1 MNTQTLFKFVDP
13 EVRIPRELKMLAG
26 LNGFTDAGG
35 SISQVSDSIFAS
47 LKSELV
53 IQFDNDQLLD
63 YRSRRPVMYFEKD
76 HIESYEPAVLGLYLC
91 EDEAGQQ
98 FLFLHGYEPDF
109 KWDAFAEAIL
119 KIVEDLSVSEFVWV
133 HSIPFP
139 VPHTRPLGV
148 TVSGNRSDL
157 AARFSEWRPE
167 TQVPG
172 NVLHLLEYRL
182 TRLGLPCTGFVLLV
196 PHYISDS
203 EYPKVGFTAFELISA
218 ATGLVFP
225 TDDLREQNV
234 RFESKL
240 GKQIAENADLARM
253 VENLEQ
259 GYQSERNA
267 PMRASVNPVTP
278 VIPSADD
285 LAADI
290 EEYLAT
296 RRRNKTDGEDS

>member
-1 MNTQTLFKFVDP
+1 MNTQALYKIVNDSDSIAP
-13 EVRIPRELKMLAG
+13 G
-26 LNGFTDAGG
+26 LRLIAAINGFTDAGG
-35 SISQVSDSIFAS
+35 SVAQVADSVFAN
-47 LKSELV
+47 LDCELV

-63 YRSRRPVMYFEKD
+63 YRSRRPIMYFEKD
-76 HIESYEPAVLGLYLC
+76 HIASYEPAILGIYLC
-91 EDEAGQQ
+91 QDEAGEQ

-109 KWDAFAEAIL
+109 KWEAFAAAIQRL
-119 KIVEDLSVSEFVWV
+119 VENLQVSEFLWV

-139 VPHTRPLGV
+139 IPHTRPLGV
-148 TVSGNRSDL
+148 TVSGNRKEL

-172 NVLHLLEYRL
+172 NVLHLLEFSL
-182 TRLGLPCTGFVLLV
+182 SASQLPCTGFVLLV

-203 EYPKVGFTAFELISA
+203 EYPKAAISAFELIGA

-225 TDDLREQNV
+225 TDELREQNK

-240 GKQIAENADLARM
+240 DKQITENADLARM

-267 PMRASVNPVTP
+267 PMRASVQPVTP

-296 RRRNKTDGEDS
+296 RRRNKSDGEDN

>member
-1 MNTQTLFKFVDP
+1 MNTQALYKIVNDSDSIAP
-13 EVRIPRELKMLAG
+13 G
-26 LNGFTDAGG
+26 LRLIAAINGFTDAGG
-35 SISQVSDSIFAS
+35 SVAQVADSVFAN
-47 LKSELV
+47 LDCELV

-63 YRSRRPVMYFEKD
+63 YRSRRPIMYFEKD
-76 HIESYEPAVLGLYLC
+76 HIASYEPAILGIYLC
-91 EDEAGQQ
+91 QDEAGEQ

-109 KWDAFAEAIL
+109 KWEAFAAAIQRL
-119 KIVEDLSVSEFVWV
+119 AENLQVSEFLWV

-139 VPHTRPLGV
+139 IPHTRPLGV
-148 TVSGNRSDL
+148 TVSGNRKEL

-172 NVLHLLEYRL
+172 NVLHLLEFSL
-182 TRLGLPCTGFVLLV
+182 SASQLPCTGFVLLV

-203 EYPKVGFTAFELISA
+203 EYPKAAISAFELIGA

-225 TDDLREQNV
+225 TDELREQNK

-240 GKQIAENADLARM
+240 DKQITENADLARM

-267 PMRASVNPVTP
+267 PMRASVQPVTP

-296 RRRNKTDGEDS
+296 RRRNKSDGEDN

>member
-1 MNTQTLFKFVDP
+1 MVNDSDP
-13 EVRIPRELKMLAG
+13 IAPG
-26 LNGFTDAGG
+26 LRLIAAINGFTDAGG
-35 SISQVSDSIFAS
+35 SVAQVADSVFAN
-47 LKSELV
+47 LDCELV

-63 YRSRRPVMYFEKD
+63 YRSRRPIMYFEKD
-76 HIESYEPAVLGLYLC
+76 HIASYEPAILGIYLC
-91 EDEAGQQ
+91 QDEAGEQ

-109 KWDAFAEAIL
+109 KWEAFAAAIQQL
-119 KIVEDLSVSEFVWV
+119 VEHLQVAEFLWV

-139 VPHTRPLGV
+139 IPHTRPLGV
-148 TVSGNRSDL
+148 TVSGNRKEL

-172 NVLHLLEYRL
+172 NVLHLLEFSL
-182 TRLGLPCTGFVLLV
+182 SASQLPCTGFVLLV

-203 EYPKVGFTAFELISA
+203 EYPKAAISAFELIGA

-225 TDDLREQNV
+225 TDELREQNK

-240 GKQIAENADLARM
+240 DRQITENADLARM

-267 PMRASVNPVTP
+267 PMRASVQPVTP

-296 RRRNKTDGEDS
+296 RRRNKSDGEDN

>member
-1 MNTQTLFKFVDP
+1 VNTQALYKYIDL
-13 EVRIPRELKMLAG
+13 EVRIPSGLKLLAG

-35 SISQVSDSIFAS
+35 SISQVSDSIFA
-47 LKSELV
+47 LLDSELV
-53 IQFDNDQLLD
+53 IKFDNDQLLD
-63 YRSRRPVMYFEKD
+63 YRSRRPSMYFEKD
-76 HIESYEPAVLGLYLC
+76 HIASYEPAVLGLYLC

-119 KIVEDLSVSEFVWV
+119 DVVKELEISEFVWV

-148 TVSGNRSDL
+148 TVSGNRRDL
-157 AARFSEWRPE
+157 AERFSEWRPE

-172 NVLHLLEYRL
+172 NVLHLLEYNL
-182 TRLGLPCTGFVLLV
+182 TKSELPCTGFVLLV

-203 EYPKVGFTAFELISA
+203 EYPKVAVTAFELISA

-225 TDDLREQNV
+225 TDDLREQNI

-240 GKQIAENADLARM
+240 DKQVSENADLARM

-267 PMRASVNPVTP
+267 PMRATVNPVTP

-296 RRRNKTDGEDS
+296 RRRNKTDGEEN

>member
-1 MNTQTLFKFVDP
+1 MNTQALYKIVNDSDP
-13 EVRIPRELKMLAG
+13 IAPG
-26 LNGFTDAGG
+26 LRLIAAINGFTDAGG
-35 SISQVSDSIFAS
+35 SVAQVADSVFAN
-47 LKSELV
+47 LDCELV

-63 YRSRRPVMYFEKD
+63 YRSRRPIMYFEKD
-76 HIESYEPAVLGLYLC
+76 HIASYEPAILGIYLC
-91 EDEAGQQ
+91 QDEAGEQ

-109 KWDAFAEAIL
+109 KWEAFAAAIQRL
-119 KIVEDLSVSEFVWV
+119 VENLQVSEFLWV

-139 VPHTRPLGV
+139 IPHTRPLGV
-148 TVSGNRSDL
+148 TVSGNRKEL

-172 NVLHLLEYRL
+172 NVLHLLEFSL
-182 TRLGLPCTGFVLLV
+182 SASQLPCTGFVLLV

-203 EYPKVGFTAFELISA
+203 EYPKAAISAFELIGA

-225 TDDLREQNV
+225 TDELREQNK

-240 GKQIAENADLARM
+240 DKQITENADLARM

-267 PMRASVNPVTP
+267 PMRASVQPVTP

-296 RRRNKTDGEDS
+296 RRRNKSDGEDN

>member
-1 MNTQTLFKFVDP
+1 MVNDSDP
-13 EVRIPRELKMLAG
+13 IAPG
-26 LNGFTDAGG
+26 LRLIAAINGFTDAGG
-35 SISQVSDSIFAS
+35 SVAQVADSVFAN
-47 LKSELV
+47 LDCELV

-63 YRSRRPVMYFEKD
+63 YRSRRPIMYFEKD
-76 HIESYEPAVLGLYLC
+76 HIASYEPAILGIYLC
-91 EDEAGQQ
+91 QDEAGEQ

-109 KWDAFAEAIL
+109 KWEAFAAAIQQL
-119 KIVEDLSVSEFVWV
+119 VENLQVAEFLWV

-139 VPHTRPLGV
+139 IPHTRPLGV
-148 TVSGNRSDL
+148 TVSGNRKEL

-172 NVLHLLEYRL
+172 NVLHLLEFSLSARQ
-182 TRLGLPCTGFVLLV
+182 LPCTGFVLLV

-203 EYPKVGFTAFELISA
+203 EYPKAAISSFELIGA
-218 ATGLVFP
+218 VTGLVFP
-225 TDDLREQNV
+225 TDELREQNK

-240 GKQIAENADLARM
+240 DKQIAENADLARM

-267 PMRASVNPVTP
+267 PMRASVQPVTP

-296 RRRNKTDGEDS
+296 RRRNKSDGEDN

>member
-1 MNTQTLFKFVDP
+1 MVNPGAQV
-13 EVRIPRELKMLAG
+13 PRGMRLIAAI
-26 LNGFTDAGG
+26 NGFTDAGA
-35 SISQVSDSIFAS
+35 SVAQVSESVFTS
-47 LKSELV
+47 LGCELV

-76 HIESYEPAVLGLYLC
+76 HIASYEPAVLGVYLC
-91 EDEAGQQ
+91 EDEAGEE

-109 KWDAFAEAIL
+109 KWEAFSAAIQEL
-119 KIVEDLSVSEFVWV
+119 VSDLEISEFIWV

-139 VPHTRPLGV
+139 IPHTRPLGV
-148 TVSGNRSDL
+148 TVSGNRKEL

-172 NVLHLLEYRL
+172 NVLHLLEYSL
-182 TRLGLPCTGFVLLV
+182 SATGLPCTGFVLLV

-203 EYPKVGFTAFELISA
+203 EYPKAAISALELISA

-225 TDDLREQNV
+225 TDELREQNE

-240 GKQIAENADLARM
+240 DKQITENADLARM

-267 PMRASVNPVTP
+267 PMRASVQPVTP

-296 RRRNKTDGEDS
+296 RRRNKSDGEDN

>member
-1 MNTQTLFKFVDP
+1 MNTQALYKIVNDSDP
-13 EVRIPRELKMLAG
+13 IAPG
-26 LNGFTDAGG
+26 LRLIAAINGFTDAGG
-35 SISQVSDSIFAS
+35 SVAQVADSVFAN
-47 LKSELV
+47 LDCELV

-63 YRSRRPVMYFEKD
+63 YRSRRPIMYFEKD
-76 HIESYEPAVLGLYLC
+76 HIASYEPAILGIYLC
-91 EDEAGQQ
+91 QDEAGEQ

-109 KWDAFAEAIL
+109 KWEAFAAAIQRL
-119 KIVEDLSVSEFVWV
+119 AENLQVSEFLWV

-139 VPHTRPLGV
+139 IPHTRPLGV
-148 TVSGNRSDL
+148 TVSGNRKEL

-172 NVLHLLEYRL
+172 NVLHLLEFSL
-182 TRLGLPCTGFVLLV
+182 SASQLPCTGFVLLV

-203 EYPKVGFTAFELISA
+203 EYPKAAISAFELIGA

-225 TDDLREQNV
+225 TDELREQNK

-240 GKQIAENADLARM
+240 DKQITENADLARM

-267 PMRASVNPVTP
+267 PMRASVQPVTP

-296 RRRNKTDGEDS
+296 RRRNKSDGEDN

>member
-1 MNTQTLFKFVDP
+1 MVNDSDP
-13 EVRIPRELKMLAG
+13 IAPG
-26 LNGFTDAGG
+26 LRLIAAINGFTDAGG
-35 SISQVSDSIFAS
+35 SVAQVADSVFAN
-47 LKSELV
+47 LDCELV

-63 YRSRRPVMYFEKD
+63 YRSRRPIMYFEKD
-76 HIESYEPAVLGLYLC
+76 HIASYEPAILGIYLC
-91 EDEAGQQ
+91 QDEAGEQ

-109 KWDAFAEAIL
+109 KWEAFAAAIQQL
-119 KIVEDLSVSEFVWV
+119 VEHLQVAEFLWV

-139 VPHTRPLGV
+139 IPHTRPLGV
-148 TVSGNRSDL
+148 TVSGNRKEL

-172 NVLHLLEYRL
+172 NVLHLLEFSL
-182 TRLGLPCTGFVLLV
+182 SASQLPCTGFVLLV

-203 EYPKVGFTAFELISA
+203 EYPKAAISAFELIGA

-225 TDDLREQNV
+225 TDELREQNK

-240 GKQIAENADLARM
+240 DKQITENADLARM

-267 PMRASVNPVTP
+267 PMRASVQPVTP

-296 RRRNKTDGEDS
+296 RRRNKSDGEDN

>member
-1 MNTQTLFKFVDP
+1 MNTQALYKIVNDSDSIAP
-13 EVRIPRELKMLAG
+13 G
-26 LNGFTDAGG
+26 LRLIAAINGFTDAGG
-35 SISQVSDSIFAS
+35 SVAQVADSVFANPDC
-47 LKSELV
+47 ELV

-63 YRSRRPVMYFEKD
+63 YRSRRPIMYFEKD
-76 HIESYEPAVLGLYLC
+76 HIASYKPAILGIYLC
-91 EDEAGQQ
+91 QDEAGEQ

-109 KWDAFAEAIL
+109 KWEAFATAIQRL
-119 KIVEDLSVSEFVWV
+119 VENLQVSEFLWV

-139 VPHTRPLGV
+139 IPHTRPLGV
-148 TVSGNRSDL
+148 TVSGNRKEL

-172 NVLHLLEYRL
+172 NVLHLLEFSL
-182 TRLGLPCTGFVLLV
+182 SASQLPCTGFVLLV

-203 EYPKVGFTAFELISA
+203 EYPKAAISAFELIGA

-225 TDDLREQNV
+225 TDELREQNK

-240 GKQIAENADLARM
+240 DKQITENADLARM

-267 PMRASVNPVTP
+267 PMRASVQPVTP

-296 RRRNKTDGEDS
+296 RRRNKSDGEDN

>member
-1 MNTQTLFKFVDP
+1 MNTQALYKIVNDSDSIAP
-13 EVRIPRELKMLAG
+13 G
-26 LNGFTDAGG
+26 LRLIAAINGFTDAGG
-35 SISQVSDSIFAS
+35 SVAQVADSVFAN
-47 LKSELV
+47 LDCELV

-63 YRSRRPVMYFEKD
+63 YRSRRPIMYFEKD
-76 HIESYEPAVLGLYLC
+76 HIASYKPAILGIYLC
-91 EDEAGQQ
+91 QDEAGEQ

-109 KWDAFAEAIL
+109 KWEAFATAIQRL
-119 KIVEDLSVSEFVWV
+119 VENLQVSEFLWV

-139 VPHTRPLGV
+139 IPHTRPLGV
-148 TVSGNRSDL
+148 TVSGNRKEL

-172 NVLHLLEYRL
+172 NVLHLLEFAL
-182 TRLGLPCTGFVLLV
+182 SASQLPCTGFVLLV

-203 EYPKVGFTAFELISA
+203 EYPKAAISAFELIGA

-225 TDDLREQNV
+225 TDELREQNK

-240 GKQIAENADLARM
+240 DKQITENADLARM

-267 PMRASVNPVTP
+267 PMRASVQPVTP

-296 RRRNKTDGEDS
+296 RRRNKSDGEDN

>member
-1 MNTQTLFKFVDP
+1 MNTQALYKNVDAQ
-13 EVRIPRELKMLAG
+13 VRIPRALKLLAG

-35 SISQVSDSIFAS
+35 SISQVSDSIFS
-47 LKSELV
+47 ILDSELV

-76 HIESYEPAVLGLYLC
+76 HIASYEPAVLGLYLC

-109 KWDAFAEAIL
+109 KWDAFAEAIAE
-119 KIVEDLSVSEFVWV
+119 IVHDLEVSDFVWV

-148 TVSGNRSDL
+148 TVSGNRKDL
-157 AARFSEWRPE
+157 AERFSEWRPE

-172 NVLHLLEYRL
+172 NVLHLLEYSL
-182 TRLGLPCTGFVLLV
+182 SITGLPCTGFVLLV

-203 EYPKVGFTAFELISA
+203 EYPKVAVTAFELISA

-225 TDDLREQNV
+225 TDDLREQNI
-234 RFESKL
+234 RFETKL
-240 GKQIAENADLARM
+240 DKQVGENADLARM

-296 RRRNKTDGEDS
+296 RRRNKADGEDN

>member
-1 MNTQTLFKFVDP
+1 MNTQALYKIVNDSDSIAP
-13 EVRIPRELKMLAG
+13 G
-26 LNGFTDAGG
+26 LRLIAAINGFTDAGG
-35 SISQVSDSIFAS
+35 SVAQVADSVFAN
-47 LKSELV
+47 LDCELV

-63 YRSRRPVMYFEKD
+63 YRSRRPIMYFEKD
-76 HIESYEPAVLGLYLC
+76 HIASYEPAILGIYLC
-91 EDEAGQQ
+91 QDEAGEQ

-109 KWDAFAEAIL
+109 KWEAFATAIQRL
-119 KIVEDLSVSEFVWV
+119 VENLQVSEFLWV

-139 VPHTRPLGV
+139 IPHTRPLGV
-148 TVSGNRSDL
+148 TVSGNRKEL

-172 NVLHLLEYRL
+172 NVLHLLEFSL
-182 TRLGLPCTGFVLLV
+182 SASQLPCTGFVLLV

-203 EYPKVGFTAFELISA
+203 EYPKAAVSAFELIGA

-225 TDDLREQNV
+225 TDELREQNK

-240 GKQIAENADLARM
+240 DKQITENADLARM

-267 PMRASVNPVTP
+267 PMRASVQPVTP

-296 RRRNKTDGEDS
+296 RRRNKSDGEDN

>member
-1 MNTQTLFKFVDP
+1 MNTQALYKNVDAQ
-13 EVRIPRELKMLAG
+13 VRIPRALKLLAG

-35 SISQVSDSIFAS
+35 SISQVSDSIFS
-47 LKSELV
+47 ILDSELV

-76 HIESYEPAVLGLYLC
+76 HIASYEPAVLGLYLC

-109 KWDAFAEAIL
+109 KWDAFAEAIAE
-119 KIVEDLSVSEFVWV
+119 IVHDLEVSDFVWV

-148 TVSGNRSDL
+148 TVSGNRKDL
-157 AARFSEWRPE
+157 AERFSEWRPE

-182 TRLGLPCTGFVLLV
+182 SITGLPCTGFVLLV

-203 EYPKVGFTAFELISA
+203 EYPKVAVTAFELISA
-218 ATGLVFP
+218 ATGLIFP
-225 TDDLREQNV
+225 TDDLREQNI

-240 GKQIAENADLARM
+240 DKQVGENADLARM
-253 VENLEQ
+253 IENLEQ

-296 RRRNKTDGEDS
+296 RRRNKADGEDN

>member
-1 MNTQTLFKFVDP
+1 MNTQALYKIVNDSDSIAP
-13 EVRIPRELKMLAG
+13 G
-26 LNGFTDAGG
+26 LRLIAAINGFTDAGG
-35 SISQVSDSIFAS
+35 SVAQVADSVFAN
-47 LKSELV
+47 LDCELV

-63 YRSRRPVMYFEKD
+63 YRSRRPIMYFEKD
-76 HIESYEPAVLGLYLC
+76 HIASYEPAILGIYLC
-91 EDEAGQQ
+91 QDEAGEQ

-109 KWDAFAEAIL
+109 KWEAFATAIQRL
-119 KIVEDLSVSEFVWV
+119 VENLQVSEFLWV

-139 VPHTRPLGV
+139 IPHTRPLGV
-148 TVSGNRSDL
+148 TVSGNRKEL

-172 NVLHLLEYRL
+172 NVLHLLEFSL
-182 TRLGLPCTGFVLLV
+182 SASQLPCTGFVLLV

-203 EYPKVGFTAFELISA
+203 EYPKAAISAFELIGA

-225 TDDLREQNV
+225 TDELREQNK

-240 GKQIAENADLARM
+240 DKQITENADLARM

-267 PMRASVNPVTP
+267 PMRASVQPVTP

-296 RRRNKTDGEDS
+296 RRRNKSDGEDN